1 MSVNRK
7 LTSKDLKK
15 SQILQIN
22 KTQGI
27 ERNKKIRQQENDTN
41 YLRKNPVWSLA
52 LLVII
57 NLY

>member
-27 ERNKKIRQQENDTN
+27 ERNKKIGQQENDTN

>member
-27 ERNKKIRQQENDTN
+27 ERNKKIGQQENDTN
-41 YLRKNPVWSLA
+41 YLRKNPV
-52 LLVII
+52 
-57 NLY
+57 